1 MKTMFKRAGV
11 IAMVLATLMISC
23 GEPRQDEAPVILVY
37 ERYMPEKH
45 DATITL
51 EIRRDGAYT
60 VKTTERVDGELRVG
74 PTLAGAMTDG
84 QIDAV
89 EELFTPLK
97 VSKYQEDDAA
107 TVEGGAAYRS
117 VRFSVS
123 ARPLRVVYGDPITL
137 SPETTDLLW
146 LLDTI
151 MIKRSREGSP
161 VSAQDRALAQ
171 SRCWTQP

>member
-1 MKTMFKRAGV
+1 MKTMFKRASLS
-11 IAMVLATLMISC
+11 AMLLSSLLIFSC

-37 ERYMPEKH
+37 ERHMPEKH

-74 PTLAGAMTDG
+74 PALAGTMTDG

-97 VSKYQEDDAA
+97 VSKYQEDDAV
-107 TVEGGAAYRS
+107 TVADGAYRS
-117 VRFSVS
+117 VRFSAS
-123 ARPLRVVYGDPITL
+123 AQPLRVVYGDPIAL

-161 VSAQDRALAQ
+161 VTAQDRALAQ
-171 SRCWTQP
+171 SRCWVQP